1 MARENMK
8 FINRLLRWLAM
19 LVPAAAVIIILLLA
33 GSRFNRPAEGVPADS
48 IIIVSESIPDSV
60 APRKQRKRKPA
71 NKGTTR
77 PPRDILNDTVPANTD
92 GF

>member
-1 MARENMK
+1 
-8 FINRLLRWLAM
+8 M

-33 GSRFNRPAEGVPADS
+33 GSRFDRSAEVVSADS
-48 IIIVSESIPDSV
+48 IIIVSESTPDSV
-60 APRKQRKRKPA
+60 APRQQRKRKPA
-71 NKGTTR
+71 NRRTVR